1 MGGGI
6 SGLVA
11 AILLK
16 KNGYDP
22 IIYEKKFNV
31 GLEEI
36 TILKV

>member
-22 IIYEKKFNV
+22 IIYEKNWSK
-31 GLEEI
+31 
-36 TILKV
+36 